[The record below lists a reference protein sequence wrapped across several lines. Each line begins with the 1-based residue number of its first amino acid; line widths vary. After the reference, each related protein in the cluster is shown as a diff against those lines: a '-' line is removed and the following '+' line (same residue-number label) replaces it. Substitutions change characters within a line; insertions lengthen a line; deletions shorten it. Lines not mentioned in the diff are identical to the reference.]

1 MMIHSLIIIN
11 VSSRAHTWN
20 IRFDVALSQPRKYL
34 STLSFIKLAGDPLM
48 VPTKGSDT
56 TVVSIRFASP
66 TLTTKQEEMAY
77 SFQTL
82 IADFGGL
89 LGLFVG
95 FNFLMI
101 WDGVVLA
108 LKCLKTKTKL

>member
-1 MMIHSLIIIN
+1 M
-11 VSSRAHTWN
+11 
-20 IRFDVALSQPRKYL
+20 YC
-34 STLSFIKLAGDPLM
+34 TLFFVKLAGDPLV
-48 VPTKGSDT
+48 VPTKGSNT
-56 TVVSIRFASP
+56 IVVSIRFASP
-66 TLTTKQEEMAY
+66 TMTTEQEEMAY

-82 IADFGGL
+82 IAEFGGL

-108 LKCLKTKTKL
+108 LKCLKTRTKPSFGIY

>member
-1 MMIHSLIIIN
+1 MN
-11 VSSRAHTWN
+11 N
-20 IRFDVALSQPRKYL
+20 IC
-34 STLSFIKLAGDPLM
+34 TLLFVQLAGDPLM
-48 VPTKGSDT
+48 VPIKGSNT
-56 TVVSIRFASP
+56 TKVSIRFASP
-66 TLTTKQEEMAY
+66 TMTTEQEEMAY

-82 IADFGGL
+82 IADFGGI